1 MCISLCLT
9 QCLPVEEEEGREREG
24 KEWIEATDRESKE
37 TEKKQGKD
45 TQNLS
50 CLRRL
55 SPPCLSSF
63 SLPSLPCSTRASS
76 SMRCSCLL
84 PLYVHASLSVNDD
97 LFMSHCFMPFH
108 AIGHSIHF
116 FSLLFCHFLSY
127 LCQQFPLCLLFQFQE
142 RNITG
147 LKQLI
152 PRVKWEKGK

>member
-9 QCLPVEEEEGREREG
+9 QCLPVEEEEGRKREREG

-50 CLRRL
+50 CLRLFLLLLLLLLLFSVQLVLHRVWDVL
-55 SPPCLSSF
+55 VFFPFTFMLLCLSMMIF
-63 SLPSLPCSTRASS
+63 SCPTASCHFMRLDILFTS
-76 SMRCSCLL
+76 SHCYFVTSCLIC
-84 PLYVHASLSVNDD
+84 VNS
-97 LFMSHCFMPFH
+97 F
-108 AIGHSIHF
+108 
-116 FSLLFCHFLSY
+116 
-127 LCQQFPLCLLFQFQE
+127 LCLSFQFEE

-147 LKQLI
+147 FKQLI